1 LNSTV
6 NRVDGVFN
14 YYPFLFDDPVPAGL
28 RENLDYTEK
37 SLLFTANQLLGRDWS
52 LGARYLLTQA
62 VLNDN
67 FPDTPITSPSL
78 NIPSPIIP
86 SQRTKGVL
94 QQVSLSAIYNLP
106 CGFFARGEAN
116 WYGQNNSG
124 YTPGEPGDDFWQFNA
139 FAGYRFLHRKAE
151 FTLGL
156 LNIAGQN
163 YNLNPLNL
171 YNELPRSR
179 TLVMSLQLSF

>member
-1 LNSTV
+1 
-6 NRVDGVFN
+6 
-14 YYPFLFDDPVPAGL
+14 
-28 RENLDYTEK
+28 LDCQEE

-52 LGARYLLTQA
+52 LGARYRLTQA

-67 FPDTPITSPSL
+67 FPDVPVSPSAID
-78 NIPSPIIP
+78 NRIIP
-86 SQRTKGVL
+86 SQRMKGVL
-94 QQVSLSAIYNLP
+94 QQVSLSAVYNNP

-124 YTPGEPGDDFWQFNA
+124 YTPGESADFWQFNA
-139 FAGYRFLHRKAE
+139 FAGYRFLQRRAE
-151 FTLGL
+151 VTLGL

-179 TLVMSLQLSF
+179 TLVVRLQLSF